1 MGLEKSIMVGE
12 NYNSNVMIELQNI
25 KILKNKYVI
34 AGNISVILSF
44 ILIRIR
50 IAEVIIIIKQKE
62 VKTNNKLI
70 FRPNRKPI
78 PPNI

>member
-62 VKTNNKLI
+62 VNANIKLI
-70 FRPNRKPI
+70 FSPNRNPI

>member
-1 MGLEKSIMVGE
+1 M
-12 NYNSNVMIELQNI
+12 
-25 KILKNKYVI
+25 LKNKYVI
-34 AGNISVILSF
+34 AGKMSVILSF
-44 ILIRIR
+44 ILIRIS
-50 IAEVIIIIKQKE
+50 IAEVIITIKQKK

>member
-1 MGLEKSIMVGE
+1 MVGE

-62 VKTNNKLI
+62 VKTNKKLI

-78 PPNI
+78 PPKI